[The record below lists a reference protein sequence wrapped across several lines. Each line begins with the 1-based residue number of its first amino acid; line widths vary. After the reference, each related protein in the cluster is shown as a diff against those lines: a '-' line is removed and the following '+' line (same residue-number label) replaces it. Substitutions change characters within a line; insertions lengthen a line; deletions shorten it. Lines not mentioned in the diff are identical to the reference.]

1 MTQQPYDDPFAKPES
16 APSLSFKDAPVGTRY
31 VCKVV
36 DLPQRVQSR
45 DFETG
50 ERATWPDGNPRMS
63 VVTGVEVD
71 GERRSLWAPDPS
83 AMFAAIVD
91 AQRNANA
98 RIAVGGTLVVE
109 YIGDKPNEK
118 NPKLNPQ
125 KQYRVTYSAP
135 DAFAAQQPTQSA
147 QQYAPTSQGGYQPA
161 QQYGQPSAEPPF

>member
-1 MTQQPYDDPFAKPES
+1 MTQQPYDDPFNKPES
-16 APSLSFKDAPVGTRY
+16 APALSFKDAPIGAKY

-36 DLPQRVQSR
+36 DLPSRVQSR

-50 ERATWPDGNPRMS
+50 ERATWPDGNPKMS
-63 VVTGVEVD
+63 VVTGVEVN

-91 AQRNANA
+91 AQKQSGQ

-109 YIGDKPNEK
+109 YTGDKPNEK
-118 NPKLNPQ
+118 NPRLNPQ

-135 DAFAAQQPTQSA
+135 DAFAQQQTQQSSSGGWSQPSA
-147 QQYAPTSQGGYQPA
+147 QPA
-161 QQYGQPSAEPPF
+161 SAQSTQSAEPPF